1 MERRARGTVSGMKTL
16 AAVFMVLL
24 FSVPA
29 RAQSILTMNE
39 GYPVC
44 VSESALD
51 RFLTFQGRKD
61 NRSMAALLT
70 SEECA
75 ISRDGQKA
83 YLEGYTIFTGK
94 VKVRLEGQ
102 TSGFWTVNEAIN

>member
-1 MERRARGTVSGMKTL
+1 MERPERGTVSGMTAV
-16 AAVFMVLL
+16 AAVFLVFL

-29 RAQSILTMNE
+29 LAQPALTMNE

-61 NRSMAALLT
+61 SESMAKLLT
-70 SEECA
+70 SEECT
-75 ISRDGQKA
+75 ISRSGQKGH
-83 YLEGYTIFTGK
+83 LEDYTIFTGK
-94 VKVRLEGQ
+94 VKVRFEGQ
-102 TSGFWTVNEAIN
+102 TVGFWTVDEAIN